1 MIKFSSGAE
10 LFMGWM
16 LDEEL
21 LGWDPSSH
29 PQLTA
34 EALGGWLDII
44 TLIMIHFSF
53 DRGAQEGLH

>member
-1 MIKFSSGAE
+1 MA
-10 LFMGWM
+10 WM